1 MTEANEKENT
11 ETGGS
16 GGGKLT
22 LGGKKSLSVAR
33 AASPSKL
40 ELKKTVDAG
49 QVRQSFSHGRSKAV
63 SVEVRRKRTFQ
74 QGEGGVMT
82 EVKDMPVL
90 EAPEEAP
97 TVVEEAPP
105 AVEPAAPAGP
115 PRTLTEAERASRA
128 RALKGAKR
136 SDEFERQV
144 AEEMRR
150 VAAHEAEENARLAKD
165 DEARLKAE
173 EEAKQIA
180 AEAQRMADEEKA
192 KLTGG
197 GEAPG
202 RLEAKKPEA
211 VEAPAAVPA
220 AAEEED
226 EEVARRRPGR
236 PGVTPRRPT
245 PTRRTDPR
253 RRTGKLTITQ
263 AMEGD
268 EVERVRSLAS
278 VRRARER
285 EKRANQQR
293 LQEQTKIV
301 REVVIPDTITV
312 QELSNRMAE
321 RGAEVV
327 KALMKLGV
335 MATITQTID
344 ADTAELVIAEFGH
357 KARRV
362 SEADVEVGLTGG
374 TDEEGALQPRPP
386 VVTVMGHVDHGKT
399 SLLDALRHTDVAA
412 GEAGGITQH
421 IGAYQV
427 TLENGAKI
435 TFIDTPGHEAFTA
448 MRARGAKA
456 TDIVVLVVAADDSVM
471 PQTVEAIAHA
481 KAAEVPI
488 IVAINK
494 IDRPNADPEKVKRD
508 LLSHELVAE
517 SMGGDVQ
524 TVEVSATQKIGLDK
538 LVEAIQLQAEILELA
553 ANPDRPAEGVVIES
567 KLEQGRGPVATLL
580 VQRGTLRQGD
590 ILVAGSEWGRVRAL
604 LGYDGKPVAQATP
617 SMPVELLG
625 LNAVPLAGDEFTV
638 VESES
643 RAREVTEFRQHRDR
657 RATQTANQRG
667 TLDQMFARIAAGE
680 AKELPVLIKTDVQG
694 SAEALQ
700 ANLESM
706 STDEV
711 KMRVLQASVGGINE
725 SDIALAKTAGAI
737 VIGFNVRANPQARE
751 RARRD
756 GVDIRYY
763 SIIYEVAD
771 DMKLLLGGLLAP
783 VARENML
790 GNARI
795 LQVFRISKTGN
806 VAGCRV
812 TDGVV
817 RRGAKVRLLRDNV
830 VIHTGT
836 LSTLKRFKD
845 EVREVREGF
854 ECGMAFENYND
865 IRVDDVIECYEVEQ
879 VARTL

>member
-1 MTEANEKENT
+1 MTEANESEKKE
-11 ETGGS
+11 GGTLS
-16 GGGKLT
+16 IGGGGK
-22 LGGKKSLSVAR
+22 KPLSVSR
-33 AASPSKL
+33 PSKL

-82 EVKDMPVL
+82 EVKDLPVI
-90 EAPEEAP
+90 EIPEEAP
-97 TVVEEAPP
+97 PVVEETPP
-105 AVEPAAPAGP
+105 AEAPAAP
-115 PRTLTEAERASRA
+115 PRTLTDQERAARA
-128 RALKGAKR
+128 RAVQGAKR
-136 SDEFERQV
+136 TDEIQRQV

-150 VAAHEAEENARLAKD
+150 VAAEE
-165 DEARLKAE
+165 AE
-173 EEAKQIA
+173 EEARLAAEEAARRAEEEEAQRIISGDAQRESEPEAAAATAQAPVEAKRPAPA
-180 AEAQRMADEEKA
+180 AEA
-192 KLTGG
+192 T
-197 GEAPG
+197 APPG
-202 RLEAKKPEA
+202 
-211 VEAPAAVPA
+211 APAEAE
-220 AAEEED
+220 EEED
-226 EEVARRRPGR
+226 ESARRRPGR
-236 PGVTPRRPT
+236 GAPPPRRPT
-245 PTRRTDPR
+245 TTRRTEPR

-263 AMEGD
+263 AMDGD

-293 LQEQTKIV
+293 LQEQSKIV
-301 REVVIPDTITV
+301 REVVIPETITV
-312 QELSNRMAE
+312 QELANRMAE
-321 RGAEVV
+321 RGSEVV

-344 ADTAELVIAEFGH
+344 ADTAELVIAELGH
-357 KARRV
+357 KAKRV
-362 SEADVEVGLTGG
+362 SEADVEVGLKGEA
-374 TDEEGALQPRPP
+374 DAEAALLPRPP

-427 TLENGAKI
+427 TVEGGHRI

-456 TDIVVLVVAADDSVM
+456 TDIVILVVAADDSVM
-471 PQTVEAIAHA
+471 PQTVEAINHA

-494 IDRPNADPEKVKRD
+494 IDRPDADPEKVKRD

-517 SMGGDVQ
+517 SMGGEVQ

-538 LVEAIQLQAEILELA
+538 LVEAILLQAEILELT
-553 ANPDRPAEGVVIES
+553 ANPERPAEGVVIES
-567 KLEQGRGPVATLL
+567 KLEQGRGPVATML
-580 VQRGTLRQGD
+580 VQRGTLHQGD
-590 ILVAGSEWGRVRAL
+590 IVVAGSEWGRVRAL
-604 LGYDGKPVAQATP
+604 LSHDGKPLDEAPP
-617 SMPVELLG
+617 SAPVEVLG
-625 LNAVPLAGDEFTV
+625 LNAVPLAGDEFAV
-638 VESES
+638 VDNEA
-643 RAREVTEFRQHRDR
+643 RAREVTDFRQRRDKR
-657 RATQTANQRG
+657 GRADANARG
-667 TLDQMFARIAAGE
+667 TLEQMFARIAAGE
-680 AKELPVLIKTDVQG
+680 AKEVAVLIKTDVQG
-694 SAEALQ
+694 SAEALS
-700 ANLESM
+700 ATLESLGT
-706 STDEV
+706 SEV
-711 KMRVLQASVGGINE
+711 KLRILHAAVGGISE
-725 SDIALAKTAGAI
+725 SDIALAKTAGAV

-756 GVDIRYY
+756 GIDIRYY

-771 DMKLLLGGLLAP
+771 DMKALLSGLLAP

-795 LQVFRISKTGN
+795 LEVFRISKIGN

-830 VIHTGT
+830 VIHNGT

-854 ECGMAFENYND
+854 ECGMAFENYDD
-865 IRVDDVIECYEVEQ
+865 IKVDDVIECYEVEQ